1 MRFFNSQ
8 EEAAVQFIRSPAFL
22 PELRRCA
29 IAFFL
34 LIPIGFALCQLFPAA
49 RDALLG
55 QFLVESDAATVYS
68 AVEILGDTLIACG
81 VTVLCGAV
89 PFVCL
94 PALALGSNAM
104 MLGGLASWYL
114 ANGRSLA
121 VYCAAVLP
129 QGIFE
134 FPAIIVSCA
143 CGTYFCG
150 EVTRRLRGDRSGK
163 TVLQVLDQVTDVL
176 AQLIF
181 PVLAAAAL
189 AEAFLTPRLV
199 ALFL

>member
-1 MRFFNSQ
+1 VRFFNSQ

-55 QFLVESDAATVYS
+55 QFLVESDTVYS

-81 VTVLCGAV
+81 VTILCGAV

-94 PALALGSNAM
+94 PALALGSNAI

-121 VYCAAVLP
+121 AYCAAVLP

-134 FPAIIVSCA
+134 FPAIILSCA
-143 CGTYFCG
+143 CGIYFCG

-163 TVLQVLDQVTDVL
+163 TVLQVLDQVTDML

-189 AEAFLTPRLV
+189 TEALLTPRLV